1 MRLPIL
7 LNRNNEQKL
16 LIKQLNNNL
25 ISFENIESSI
35 TNYLNQTIKLLKL
48 NIFMMDHLEQDNIE
62 AIKSNTLLKSE
73 ETHSISKHS
82 MVPLSHLVNTKQVK
96 TDPLGLVIAKRKRK
110 EMADPQ
116 IAEAILSASKLPPP
130 IVPETTNSVDV
141 PEELLQI
148 LALAKDYD
156 KDDTENIDFFKNYSL
171 IQPRKPLKTEV
182 NNVTYMK
189 RERLCKLSSL
199 KKYFITK
206 DFMEDTEETRTLV
219 QNTVHTD
226 EEWFMESFLHVLC
239 ILLIIIT
246 LPLSLIFC
254 LKECLDS
261 VTEAWGVKV
270 ERVEIKDVRLPIQL
284 QRAMAAEAE
293 SVREATAKVIA
304 AEGEMRASGAL
315 KAAAVEIKQH
325 PIAMQLRYLQTVN
338 SISSG
343 KQSTIIFPVPL
354 DLTSLFRAQLD
365 NILCGNIFEN
375 VNFKAD
381 NKLQFLSNNNDED
394 SNEYENEQKEDLYK
408 ATGQENILTSS
419 LKLPYQISTDEFM
432 ESLSQ
437 IECLDSV
444 TEAWGVKVERVEIK
458 DVRLPIQLQRAMAAE
473 AESVREA
480 TAKVIAAEGEM
491 RASGA
496 LKAAAVEIKQH
507 PIAMQL
513 RYLQTVNSIS
523 SGKQSTI
530 IFPVPLDLT
539 SLFRAQLD
547 NILCGNIFENVNF
560 KADNKLQFLSNNN
573 DEDSNEYENEQKED
587 LYKATGQE
595 NILTSSLKLPYQIS
609 TDEFMESLSQ
619 IV

>member
-16 LIKQLNNNL
+16 LRKQLNKNL

-35 TNYLNQTIKLLKL
+35 TNYLSQTIKLLKL

-73 ETHSISKHS
+73 ETHSVSKHS
-82 MVPLSHLVNTKQVK
+82 MVPMSHLVNTKQVK

-171 IQPRKPLKTEV
+171 IQPRKPLRTEV

-254 LKECLDS
+254 LKVVTHYERAVLFRLGRLVSATAKGPGLIFVLPCLDRYRVLDLRTFTFDVPTQEVLTKDSVTVVVNAVVYYRVRDPVRAVVNVEDANRATRVLGQTTLLNVLGTVNLEELLTAREDIAALMQECLDS

-375 VNFKAD
+375 VDFKAD
-381 NKLQFLSNNNDED
+381 NKLQFLNNNNNYED

-419 LKLPYQISTDEFM
+419 LKLPYQM
-432 ESLSQ
+432 
-437 IECLDSV
+437 
-444 TEAWGVKVERVEIK
+444 
-458 DVRLPIQLQRAMAAE
+458 
-473 AESVREA
+473 
-480 TAKVIAAEGEM
+480 
-491 RASGA
+491 
-496 LKAAAVEIKQH
+496 
-507 PIAMQL
+507 
-513 RYLQTVNSIS
+513 
-523 SGKQSTI
+523 
-530 IFPVPLDLT
+530 
-539 SLFRAQLD
+539 
-547 NILCGNIFENVNF
+547 
-560 KADNKLQFLSNNN
+560 
-573 DEDSNEYENEQKED
+573 
-587 LYKATGQE
+587 
-595 NILTSSLKLPYQIS
+595 S

>member
-7 LNRNNEQKL
+7 LNRNNEQKI
-16 LIKQLNNNL
+16 LIQQLNNNL

-35 TNYLNQTIKLLKL
+35 TNYLNQTIKLFKL

-73 ETHSISKHS
+73 DTHSVSKHP

-206 DFMEDTEETRTLV
+206 DFMEDSEETRTLV

-254 LKECLDS
+254 LKVVTHYERAVLFRLGRLVSATAKGPGLIFVLPCLDRYRVLDLRTFTFDVPTQEVLTKDSVTVVVNAVVYYRVRDPVRAVVNVEDANRATRVLGQTTLLNVLGTVNLEELLTAREDIAALMQECLDS

-381 NKLQFLSNNNDED
+381 NKLQFLNNNDDED

-408 ATGQENILTSS
+408 ATGQENILTGS
-419 LKLPYQISTDEFM
+419 LKLPYQM
-432 ESLSQ
+432 
-437 IECLDSV
+437 
-444 TEAWGVKVERVEIK
+444 
-458 DVRLPIQLQRAMAAE
+458 
-473 AESVREA
+473 
-480 TAKVIAAEGEM
+480 
-491 RASGA
+491 
-496 LKAAAVEIKQH
+496 
-507 PIAMQL
+507 
-513 RYLQTVNSIS
+513 
-523 SGKQSTI
+523 
-530 IFPVPLDLT
+530 
-539 SLFRAQLD
+539 
-547 NILCGNIFENVNF
+547 
-560 KADNKLQFLSNNN
+560 
-573 DEDSNEYENEQKED
+573 
-587 LYKATGQE
+587 
-595 NILTSSLKLPYQIS
+595 S

>member
-1 MRLPIL
+1 MQLPLFININNKNNKIL
-7 LNRNNEQKL
+7 NKHLITNLLLFKNFKL
-16 LIKQLNNNL
+16 FNICNHLQSTNIIIINL
-25 ISFENIESSI
+25 IIMKNSEQINIE
-35 TNYLNQTIKLLKL
+35 TMKL
-48 NIFMMDHLEQDNIE
+48 NSPTKSIE
-62 AIKSNTLLKSE
+62 TQSL
-73 ETHSISKHS
+73 SINPIVS
-82 MVPLSHLVNTKQVK
+82 LSHLTNTKQLK

-116 IAEAILSASKLPPP
+116 IAEAIMSASKLPPP

-156 KDDTENIDFFKNYSL
+156 KDDTGSVEFFKNYSL
-171 IQPRKPLKTEV
+171 IQTKLPLDTQV
-182 NNVTYMK
+182 NNITFTN
-189 RERLCKLSSL
+189 RERFHKWLSL
-199 KKYFITK
+199 KKYFINK
-206 DFMEDTEETRTLV
+206 HFLEDNEETRTLV

-254 LKECLDS
+254 LKVVTHYERAVLFRLGRLVSATAKGPGLIFVLPCLDRYRLLDLRTFTFDVPTQEVLTKDSVTVVVNAVVYYRVRDPVRAVVNVEDANRATRVLGQTTLLNVLGTVNLEELLTAREDIAALMQECLDS

-315 KAAAVEIKQH
+315 KAAAVEINQH

-365 NILCGNIFEN
+365 NILCGNLSDN
-375 VNFKAD
+375 VNIKTD
-381 NKLQFLSNNNDED
+381 SRLQYINSDED
-394 SNEYENEQKEDLYK
+394 DDTNEYENDSNESLCKVTNQ
-408 ATGQENILTSS
+408 GHILTNS
-419 LKLPYQISTDEFM
+419 LKLPYQMSTD
-432 ESLSQ
+432 
-437 IECLDSV
+437 
-444 TEAWGVKVERVEIK
+444 G
-458 DVRLPIQLQRAMAAE
+458 
-473 AESVREA
+473 
-480 TAKVIAAEGEM
+480 
-491 RASGA
+491 
-496 LKAAAVEIKQH
+496 
-507 PIAMQL
+507 
-513 RYLQTVNSIS
+513 
-523 SGKQSTI
+523 
-530 IFPVPLDLT
+530 
-539 SLFRAQLD
+539 
-547 NILCGNIFENVNF
+547 
-560 KADNKLQFLSNNN
+560 
-573 DEDSNEYENEQKED
+573 
-587 LYKATGQE
+587 
-595 NILTSSLKLPYQIS
+595 
-609 TDEFMESLSQ
+609 FMESLSQ

>member
-1 MRLPIL
+1 MQLLIL
-7 LNRNNEQKL
+7 IKINKNNEILNEQ
-16 LIKQLNNNL
+16 LINNL
-25 ISFENIESSI
+25 LSFKNFKLFII
-35 TNYLNQTIKLLKL
+35 YNYLQLI
-48 NIFMMDHLEQDNIE
+48 NIIHVNVFIMENSEQINIE
-62 AIKSNTLLKSE
+62 AIKSNSPSKSI
-73 ETHSISKHS
+73 ETQSLSTNPIVS
-82 MVPLSHLVNTKQVK
+82 LSHLTNTKQLK

-116 IAEAILSASKLPPP
+116 IAEAIMSASKLPPP
-130 IVPETTNSVDV
+130 IIPETTNSVDV

-156 KDDTENIDFFKNYSL
+156 KDDTATVEFFKNYSL
-171 IQPRKPLKTEV
+171 IQTKIPLDTQV
-182 NNVTYMK
+182 NNITYAN
-189 RERLCKLSSL
+189 RERLCKWLSL

-206 DFMEDTEETRTLV
+206 DYLEDNEETRTLV

-254 LKECLDS
+254 LKVVTHYERAVLFRLGRLVSATAKGPGLIFVLPCLDRYRLLDLRTFTFDVPTQEVLTKDSVTVVVNAVVYYRVRDPVRAVVNVEDANRATRVLGQTTLLNVLGTVNLEELLTAREDIAALMQECLDS

-354 DLTSLFRAQLD
+354 DLTSLFRAQFD
-365 NILCGNIFEN
+365 NIFCENLSDNIN
-375 VNFKAD
+375 IKTD
-381 NKLQFLSNNNDED
+381 SRLQYINSDED
-394 SNEYENEQKEDLYK
+394 GETNEYENDNNESLCQV
-408 ATGQENILTSS
+408 TNQGNILTNS
-419 LKLPYQISTDEFM
+419 LKLPYQMSTDEF
-432 ESLSQ
+432 
-437 IECLDSV
+437 I
-444 TEAWGVKVERVEIK
+444 
-458 DVRLPIQLQRAMAAE
+458 
-473 AESVREA
+473 
-480 TAKVIAAEGEM
+480 
-491 RASGA
+491 
-496 LKAAAVEIKQH
+496 
-507 PIAMQL
+507 
-513 RYLQTVNSIS
+513 
-523 SGKQSTI
+523 
-530 IFPVPLDLT
+530 
-539 SLFRAQLD
+539 
-547 NILCGNIFENVNF
+547 
-560 KADNKLQFLSNNN
+560 
-573 DEDSNEYENEQKED
+573 
-587 LYKATGQE
+587 
-595 NILTSSLKLPYQIS
+595 
-609 TDEFMESLSQ
+609 ESLSQ

>member
-254 LKECLDS
+254 LKVVTHYERAVLFRLGRLVSATAKGPGLIFVLPCLDRYRVLDLRTFTFDVPTQEVLTKDS
-261 VTEAWGVKV
+261 VTVVVNAVVYYRVRDPVRAVVNV
-270 ERVEIKDVRLPIQL
+270 EDANRATRVLGQTTLLNVLGTVNLEELL
-284 QRAMAAEAE
+284 TA
-293 SVREATAKVIA
+293 REDIA
-304 AEGEMRASGAL
+304 AL
-315 KAAAVEIKQH
+315 
-325 PIAMQLRYLQTVN
+325 MQ
-338 SISSG
+338 
-343 KQSTIIFPVPL
+343 
-354 DLTSLFRAQLD
+354 
-365 NILCGNIFEN
+365 
-375 VNFKAD
+375 
-381 NKLQFLSNNNDED
+381 
-394 SNEYENEQKEDLYK
+394 
-408 ATGQENILTSS
+408 
-419 LKLPYQISTDEFM
+419 
-432 ESLSQ
+432 
-437 IECLDSV
+437 ECLDSV

>member
-73 ETHSISKHS
+73 ETHSVSKHS
-82 MVPLSHLVNTKQVK
+82 LVPLSHLVNTKQVK

-254 LKECLDS
+254 LKVVTHYERAVLFRLGRLVSATAKGPGLIFVLPCLDRYRVLDLRTFTFDVPTQEVLTKDSVTVVVNAVVYYRVRDPVRAVVNVEDANRATRVLGQTTLLNVLGTVNLEELLTAREDIAALMQECLDS

-419 LKLPYQISTDEFM
+419 LKLPYQMSTDEF
-432 ESLSQ
+432 
-437 IECLDSV
+437 I
-444 TEAWGVKVERVEIK
+444 
-458 DVRLPIQLQRAMAAE
+458 
-473 AESVREA
+473 
-480 TAKVIAAEGEM
+480 
-491 RASGA
+491 
-496 LKAAAVEIKQH
+496 
-507 PIAMQL
+507 
-513 RYLQTVNSIS
+513 
-523 SGKQSTI
+523 
-530 IFPVPLDLT
+530 
-539 SLFRAQLD
+539 
-547 NILCGNIFENVNF
+547 
-560 KADNKLQFLSNNN
+560 
-573 DEDSNEYENEQKED
+573 
-587 LYKATGQE
+587 
-595 NILTSSLKLPYQIS
+595 
-609 TDEFMESLSQ
+609 ESLSQ

>member
-73 ETHSISKHS
+73 ETHSVSKHS

-254 LKECLDS
+254 LKVVTHYERAVLFRLGRLVSATAKGPGLIFVLPCLDRYRVLDLRTFTFDVPTQEVLTKDSVTVVVNAVVYYRVRDPVRAVVNVEDANRATRVLGQTTLLNVLGTVNLEELLTAREDIAALMQECLDS

-381 NKLQFLSNNNDED
+381 NKLQFLNINNNDED

-419 LKLPYQISTDEFM
+419 LKLPYQM
-432 ESLSQ
+432 
-437 IECLDSV
+437 
-444 TEAWGVKVERVEIK
+444 
-458 DVRLPIQLQRAMAAE
+458 
-473 AESVREA
+473 
-480 TAKVIAAEGEM
+480 
-491 RASGA
+491 
-496 LKAAAVEIKQH
+496 
-507 PIAMQL
+507 
-513 RYLQTVNSIS
+513 
-523 SGKQSTI
+523 
-530 IFPVPLDLT
+530 
-539 SLFRAQLD
+539 
-547 NILCGNIFENVNF
+547 
-560 KADNKLQFLSNNN
+560 
-573 DEDSNEYENEQKED
+573 
-587 LYKATGQE
+587 
-595 NILTSSLKLPYQIS
+595 S

>member
-254 LKECLDS
+254 LKVVTHYERAVLFRLGRLVSATAKGPGLIFVLPCLDRYRVLDLRTFTFDVPTQEVLTKDSVTVVVNAVVYYRVRDPVRAVVNVEDANRATRVLGQTTLLNVLGTVNLEELLTAREDIAALMQECLDS

-365 NILCGNIFEN
+365 NILCGNIFKN

-381 NKLQFLSNNNDED
+381 NKLEFLNINNNDED

-419 LKLPYQISTDEFM
+419 LKLPYQM
-432 ESLSQ
+432 
-437 IECLDSV
+437 
-444 TEAWGVKVERVEIK
+444 
-458 DVRLPIQLQRAMAAE
+458 
-473 AESVREA
+473 
-480 TAKVIAAEGEM
+480 
-491 RASGA
+491 
-496 LKAAAVEIKQH
+496 
-507 PIAMQL
+507 
-513 RYLQTVNSIS
+513 
-523 SGKQSTI
+523 
-530 IFPVPLDLT
+530 
-539 SLFRAQLD
+539 
-547 NILCGNIFENVNF
+547 
-560 KADNKLQFLSNNN
+560 
-573 DEDSNEYENEQKED
+573 
-587 LYKATGQE
+587 
-595 NILTSSLKLPYQIS
+595 S

>member
-7 LNRNNEQKL
+7 LNRNNEQKI
-16 LIKQLNNNL
+16 LIQQLNNNL

-35 TNYLNQTIKLLKL
+35 TNYLNQTIKLFKL

-73 ETHSISKHS
+73 DTHSVSKHP

-206 DFMEDTEETRTLV
+206 DFMEDSEETRTLV

-254 LKECLDS
+254 LKVS
-261 VTEAWGVKV
+261 Y
-270 ERVEIKDVRLPIQL
+270 
-284 QRAMAAEAE
+284 
-293 SVREATAKVIA
+293 SF
-304 AEGEMRASGAL
+304 SYS
-315 KAAAVEIKQH
+315 H
-325 PIAMQLRYLQTVN
+325 N
-338 SISSG
+338 
-343 KQSTIIFPVPL
+343 
-354 DLTSLFRAQLD
+354 
-365 NILCGNIFEN
+365 
-375 VNFKAD
+375 
-381 NKLQFLSNNNDED
+381 
-394 SNEYENEQKEDLYK
+394 
-408 ATGQENILTSS
+408 
-419 LKLPYQISTDEFM
+419 
-432 ESLSQ
+432 
-437 IECLDSV
+437 
-444 TEAWGVKVERVEIK
+444 
-458 DVRLPIQLQRAMAAE
+458 
-473 AESVREA
+473 
-480 TAKVIAAEGEM
+480 
-491 RASGA
+491 
-496 LKAAAVEIKQH
+496 
-507 PIAMQL
+507 
-513 RYLQTVNSIS
+513 
-523 SGKQSTI
+523 
-530 IFPVPLDLT
+530 
-539 SLFRAQLD
+539 
-547 NILCGNIFENVNF
+547 
-560 KADNKLQFLSNNN
+560 
-573 DEDSNEYENEQKED
+573 
-587 LYKATGQE
+587 
-595 NILTSSLKLPYQIS
+595 
-609 TDEFMESLSQ
+609 
-619 IV
+619 

>member
-1 MRLPIL
+1 MQLPIPISW
-7 LNRNNEQKL
+7 NNEHKIPTEQFNNDSISIRK
-16 LIKQLNNNL
+16 IKT
-25 ISFENIESSI
+25 SI
-35 TNYLNQTIKLLKL
+35 TNNFNPTIKLFKV
-48 NIFMMDHLEQDNIE
+48 NIFIMDNLEEGNIE
-62 AIKSNTLLKSE
+62 TVKSNGPSNPSETQLSSKS
-73 ETHSISKHS
+73 SI
-82 MVPLSHLVNTKQVK
+82 VPLSHLTNPKQSK

-156 KDDTENIDFFKNYSL
+156 KHDTANVEFFKNYSL
-171 IQPRKPLKTEV
+171 TIPRKPINTQV
-182 NNVTYMK
+182 NNVTYAK
-189 RERLCKLSSL
+189 RKRLCKLSSL

-239 ILLIIIT
+239 ILLIILT

-254 LKECLDS
+254 LKVVTHYERAVLFRLGRLVSATAKGPGLIFVLPCLDRYRLLDLRTFTFDVPTQEVLTKDSVTVVVNAVVYYRVRDPVRAVVNVEDANRATRVLGQTTLLNVLGTVNLEELLTSREDIAALMQECLDS

-354 DLTSLFRAQLD
+354 DLTSVFRAQLD
-365 NILCGNIFEN
+365 DIFCGNIFEN

-381 NKLQFLSNNNDED
+381 NQLRLISNNDDED
-394 SNEYENEQKEDLYK
+394 SNEYEKESLYNV
-408 ATGQENILTSS
+408 TGQGNNITSS
-419 LKLPYQISTDEFM
+419 LKMPFQMSADEFM
-432 ESLSQ
+432 ES
-437 IECLDSV
+437 
-444 TEAWGVKVERVEIK
+444 
-458 DVRLPIQLQRAMAAE
+458 
-473 AESVREA
+473 
-480 TAKVIAAEGEM
+480 
-491 RASGA
+491 
-496 LKAAAVEIKQH
+496 
-507 PIAMQL
+507 
-513 RYLQTVNSIS
+513 
-523 SGKQSTI
+523 
-530 IFPVPLDLT
+530 F
-539 SLFRAQLD
+539 
-547 NILCGNIFENVNF
+547 
-560 KADNKLQFLSNNN
+560 
-573 DEDSNEYENEQKED
+573 
-587 LYKATGQE
+587 
-595 NILTSSLKLPYQIS
+595 
-609 TDEFMESLSQ
+609 SQ

>member
-7 LNRNNEQKL
+7 LNRYNEQKI
-16 LIKQLNNNL
+16 LIEQLNHNS
-25 ISFENIESSI
+25 ISLENIESSI
-35 TNYLNQTIKLLKL
+35 TSYFNQTIKLFKL
-48 NIFMMDHLEQDNIE
+48 NIFMMDNLEQSNME
-62 AIKSNTLLKSE
+62 TMKSNSLLKSD
-73 ETHSISKHS
+73 ETQSVSKNP
-82 MVPLSHLVNTKQVK
+82 MVPLSHLTNTKEVK

-171 IQPRKPLKTEV
+171 IQPRKPLNTQV

-254 LKECLDS
+254 LKVVTHYERAVLFRLGRLVSATAKGPGLIFVLPCLDRYRVLDLRTFTFDVPTQEVLTKDSVTVVVNAVVYYRVRDPVRAVVNVEDANRATRVLGQTTLLNVLGTVNLEELLTAREDIAALMQECLDS

-365 NILCGNIFEN
+365 NILCGNLFEN

-381 NKLQFLSNNNDED
+381 NQLQFLHNNNNDDED
-394 SNEYENEQKEDLYK
+394 SNEYENEEKDDLYK
-408 ATGQENILTSS
+408 VTNEENILTSS
-419 LKLPYQISTDEFM
+419 LKLPYQMST
-432 ESLSQ
+432 
-437 IECLDSV
+437 
-444 TEAWGVKVERVEIK
+444 
-458 DVRLPIQLQRAMAAE
+458 
-473 AESVREA
+473 
-480 TAKVIAAEGEM
+480 
-491 RASGA
+491 
-496 LKAAAVEIKQH
+496 
-507 PIAMQL
+507 
-513 RYLQTVNSIS
+513 
-523 SGKQSTI
+523 
-530 IFPVPLDLT
+530 
-539 SLFRAQLD
+539 
-547 NILCGNIFENVNF
+547 
-560 KADNKLQFLSNNN
+560 
-573 DEDSNEYENEQKED
+573 NE
-587 LYKATGQE
+587 L
-595 NILTSSLKLPYQIS
+595 
-609 TDEFMESLSQ
+609 MESLSQ